1 MSGSVGLAVAF
12 LGALLQ
18 ATILGKYSFF
28 GVHVDV
34 VLIAVVGWAALR
46 RFEDGLVWAALG
58 GLALDLFS
66 TMPLGSSVVALT
78 LAALVSA
85 TIAGSLRTIHSWL
98 IALAI
103 PVGALTYYLSAT
115 LLMALVGMPVSWVE
129 LYRGVVGPAVLVDT
143 LLGPAVLIVLA
154 WLSSAITPDPWA
166 PQ

>member
-1 MSGSVGLAVAF
+1 MNGYIGLALALV
-12 LGALLQ
+12 GALLQ
-18 ATILGKYSFF
+18 ATVAARYPVF
-28 GVHVDV
+28 GVQLDLVPV
-34 VLIAVVGWAALR
+34 AVIAWSTLR
-46 RFEDGLVWAALG
+46 RFEDALVWAALG

-66 TMPLGSSVVALT
+66 AMPLGSSVVALT

>member
-1 MSGSVGLAVAF
+1 LNGYIGLAVA
-12 LGALLQ
+12 LVGALLQ
-18 ATILGKYSFF
+18 ATVAARYPILG
-28 GVHVDV
+28 VQLDV
-34 VLIAVVGWAALR
+34 VPVAVIAWSALR

-66 TMPLGSSVVALT
+66 ALPLGSSVVALA
-78 LAALVSA
+78 LAALVAA

-103 PVGALTYYLSAT
+103 PVGALTYYLSLT
-115 LLMALVGMPVSWVE
+115 LLMALGGMPVSWVD
-129 LYRGVVGPAVLVDT
+129 LYRGVVGPAVLIDT
-143 LLGPAVLIVLA
+143 LLGPPLLIVLA